1 MGRDLGRCAMLNI
14 IKVEEKRF
22 GLALSNFLL
31 FISHSGH
38 FCEVHFLAAI
48 LLLKKKTVHSL
59 LPESGF
65 QRIMLTGRICDL
77 DFK

>member
-1 MGRDLGRCAMLNI
+1 MGRNLGRCAMLNI

-48 LLLKKKTVHSL
+48 LLLKKKQSI
-59 LPESGF
+59 PCFPS
-65 QRIMLTGRICDL
+65 RA
-77 DFK
+77 FKE